1 MSLMKKCCNCR
12 SDLPESN
19 GAGSSVQCE
28 KCQRNEAKYG
38 KPTTCKFCQ
47 LPAAFHEEKC
57 VYCSHSERKFGAPIP
72 CANCKLRA
80 AFTKDPKKTK
90 PTLCRMC
97 VIQARANKQTSLAGV
112 AISSSDGSGH
122 KRKREEKKKAEKS
135 QAEPVKVA
143 KRDPFA
149 DSGENV
155 LLVQQLRDQISK
167 LHSIVAQKDA
177 AMLEKDKK
185 IATLQAD
192 LMSAERKHREKVEQL
207 LKDKDDAIQKLIERH
222 RQATLAAKPA
232 KK

>member
-12 SDLPESN
+12 SDLSENN
-19 GAGSSVQCE
+19 GASNSVQCE
-28 KCQRNEAKYG
+28 KCQKNEAKYG

-80 AFTKDPKKTK
+80 AFTKDPKKVK

-97 VIQARANKQTSLAGV
+97 VIQARANKQTNLAGV
-112 AISSSDGSGH
+112 SISSSDYPAQ
-122 KRKREEKKKAEKS
+122 KRKREEKKKTEKS
-135 QAEPVKVA
+135 HAEPVKIP

-155 LLVQQLRDQISK
+155 LLVQQLRDQITK
-167 LHSIVAQKDA
+167 LNSIVAQKDA
-177 AMLEKDKK
+177 AMLEKDKQ
-185 IATLQAD
+185 IATLKAD
-192 LMSAERKHREKVEQL
+192 LMSAERRHREKVEQL
-207 LKDKDDAIQKLIERH
+207 LKERDDSIQKLIERH
-222 RQATLAAKPA
+222 RQVSKQV

>member
-28 KCQRNEAKYG
+28 KCQKNEAKYG

-97 VIQARANKQTSLAGV
+97 VIQARANKQTNLAGV
-112 AISSSDGSGH
+112 AISSHEHSGQ
-122 KRKREEKKKAEKS
+122 KRKREEKKANKS
-135 QAEPVKVA
+135 QAEPAKIA

-155 LLVQQLRDQISK
+155 MLVQQLRDQITK
-167 LHSIVAQKDA
+167 LNTVVAQKDA

-185 IATLQAD
+185 IASLQAD

-207 LKDKDDAIQKLIERH
+207 LKEKDEAIQMVIERH
-222 RQATLAAKPA
+222 RQANKQV

>member
-12 SDLPESN
+12 SDLPEAN

-28 KCQRNEAKYG
+28 KCQKNEAKYG

-80 AFTKDPKKTK
+80 AFTKDPKKAK

-97 VIQARANKQTSLAGV
+97 VIQARANKQTNLAGV
-112 AISSSDGSGH
+112 AVSSHDQPSGM

-135 QAEPVKVA
+135 QVEPAKVP

-155 LLVQQLRDQISK
+155 LLVQQLRDQIFK
-167 LHSIVAQKDA
+167 LTSVVAQKDA
-177 AMLEKDKK
+177 ALLEKDKR

-207 LKDKDDAIQKLIERH
+207 LKEKDESIQKLIERH
-222 RQATLAAKPA
+222 RQAAKQVRF
-232 KK
+232 